1 MSTHQHDRSNQHR
14 SNQHSPKE
22 ANKTAGSAEDQDHS
36 RGSHTAR
43 ANQSGKGAEKPQ
55 NDMSAQKSSAG
66 HLGEHRHDGPRKEH
80 PDKQASGD
88 ASRSA
93 GHDERITGGSRKR

>member
-1 MSTHQHDRSNQHR
+1 MSTHEHDRSNQHQ
-14 SNQHSPKE
+14 SNQHSQNE
-22 ANKTAGSAEDQDHS
+22 ANKTAGSAEGQDRS
-36 RGSHTAR
+36 RGSHTGR
-43 ANQSGKGAEKPQ
+43 ANQSDNGAEKPQ

-66 HLGEHRHDGPRKEH
+66 HQGEHRRDQPRTEH

-93 GHDERITGGSRKR
+93 GHDERTTGGSRKQ